1 MTELILDFNKIGG
14 NGKGMSILLDMTLKA
29 SNLRMLVL
37 RNNDLNDSDAEVL
50 AKLIK

>member
-1 MTELILDFNKIGG
+1 
-14 NGKGMSILLDMTLKA
+14 
-29 SNLRMLVL
+29 LRMLVL